1 MNMVGKVDE
10 PSTRSPEERS
20 LVAWP
25 APPQVKDSTAARQQ
39 TICHWRKAS
48 VRRSSASTGHMA
60 GGTTG
65 AADQS
70 LEPVFPEDPGSRRR
84 RVQIPSFEMITAVNP
99 FRSFFALR
107 GWNRQ
112 MLPQL

>member
-1 MNMVGKVDE
+1 
-10 PSTRSPEERS
+10 
-20 LVAWP
+20 
-25 APPQVKDSTAARQQ
+25 
-39 TICHWRKAS
+39 
-48 VRRSSASTGHMA
+48 MA